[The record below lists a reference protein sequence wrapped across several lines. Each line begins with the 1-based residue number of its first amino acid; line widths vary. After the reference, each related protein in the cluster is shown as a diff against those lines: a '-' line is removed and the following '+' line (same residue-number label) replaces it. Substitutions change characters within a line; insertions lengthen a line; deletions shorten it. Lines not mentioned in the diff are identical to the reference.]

1 MATSKTLIYE
11 KITSIWALW
20 DHEVI
25 MFSTKNSDIWAN
37 KHRRA
42 IFLKYHLPC
51 TRYIVQGTQ
60 HVFLQGFASAY
71 LFFLID
77 TLAQRIVVVHSL
89 RRYRFRI
96 DLRQGRIGLC
106 TRSPRIFTNRV
117 LLLCPISEVRS
128 CTTPVVRSFDSVR
141 KLYGRVFLVYFNF
154 FINSNKPLRSFCKNI
169 YVWYFKSLL
178 KPHVW

>member
-1 MATSKTLIYE
+1 MTSKMLIYE
-11 KITSIWALW
+11 KITCIWTRW

-25 MFSTKNSDIWAN
+25 IYSTKNRNICAN
-37 KHRRA
+37 KPRRA
-42 IFLKYHLPC
+42 IFLKYHLLC

-60 HVFLQGFASAY
+60 SAFLQGFASAY
-71 LFFLID
+71 LFSLID

-96 DLRQGRIGLC
+96 DLRQERIGLC

-128 CTTPVVRSFDSVR
+128 CTTPVVRSFGR
-141 KLYGRVFLVYFNF
+141 KNKKRGENF
-154 FINSNKPLRSFCKNI
+154 ILI
-169 YVWYFKSLL
+169 
-178 KPHVW
+178 